1 MFEKNPLY
9 AQAILSIICELHKN
23 NIPYTPRPLYEGWQI
38 RFPWTSG
45 DAACHYGTYSSGM
58 GMVET
63 YQFPWDKNDVSVL
76 TPEECAKRI
85 IDYYKKITSL

>member
-9 AQAILSIICELHKN
+9 AQAILSIICELQKN
-23 NIPYTPRPLYEGWQI
+23 NVPYIPRHLYEGWQI

-45 DAACHYGTYSSGM
+45 DVACHGSTYGNKSGR
-58 GMVET
+58 VET
-63 YQFPWDKNDVSVL
+63 YQFPWDEGDVSEL

-85 IDYYKKITSL
+85 IGYYKEITSL